1 MVKRRFAVLLFAF
14 GVVAISLVGVA
25 QIEVH
30 MVSYLAQIDAQTGK
44 EKLVA
49 TDTVQPGDVIEY
61 MIEATNTTDTAVQGL
76 ALVGPVPSPTKLLPA
91 WYQAILDFLAGKGDA
106 PVFCVL
112 TLKDADPQSIIMLVS
127 KLPELSIDGGK
138 TYSQP
143 PVSYVIN
150 GETKQAT
157 PDMFTHIRWT
167 IDVLDPGEKAE
178 ISYRVV
184 VP

>member
-1 MVKRRFAVLLFAF
+1 MLKKSFGLLFF
-14 GVVAISLVGVA
+14 VLGVLVVSLVGLA
-25 QIEVH
+25 QVEVY
-30 MVSYLAQIDAQTGK
+30 MSSYLVQVDEETGA
-44 EKLVA
+44 ETLVA
-49 TDTVQPGDVIEY
+49 SDTVHPGDVVQY
-61 MIEATNTTDTAVQGL
+61 VIEATNTTDTAVQGL
-76 ALVGPVPSPTKLLPA
+76 ALVGPVPSPTTLLPA
-91 WYQAILDFLAGKGDA
+91 WYQVILDFLAGKGDA

-112 TLKDADPQSIIMLVS
+112 TPEDADPQSIIMLVN

-143 PVSYVIN
+143 PVSYVID

-157 PDMFTHIRWT
+157 PDMFTHICWT